1 MQPYTD
7 RGGDTTVIG
16 FEDGDDFIR
25 IQYLDGAILE
35 FRVGEVSAAHVMNLR
50 QLAQLGE
57 GLQSYL
63 SRHVPTR
70 LARRIK

>member
-1 MQPYTD
+1 MQAYTD

-25 IQYLDGAILE
+25 IHYRDGAVLE

-57 GLQSYL
+57 GLQHYL
-63 SRHVPTR
+63 SRHVSTR
-70 LARRIK
+70 LARRIR